1 MDVRP
6 QAAAAERSAPLLV
19 HWARGSVVE
28 RRKHGIKTMQLYGRQ
43 DAGFP
48 VLGCCVGFLGF
59 RGLAGYLAFGILRDD
74 LINSMGFIARS
85 T

>member
-1 MDVRP
+1 
-6 QAAAAERSAPLLV
+6 
-19 HWARGSVVE
+19 
-28 RRKHGIKTMQLYGRQ
+28 MQLHGRQ